1 MQSGGIKPV
10 CKMGI
15 NDNENKVLFLE
26 KKKDFVTLCIKKKCE
41 ILIILEKYIY

>member
-15 NDNENKVLFLE
+15 NDNKNKVLFLE
-26 KKKDFVTLCIKKKCE
+26 KKKILSHFVLKKKCE
-41 ILIILEKYIY
+41 NLIILEKYIY